1 MSSVADVKDVRV
13 SKLGFKIILY
23 WNIFALRKKI
33 LITGYILASG
43 EKQVQEPFGF
53 EPENT
58 VTFWVKVEILGI
70 FWVNGKIFGWEKILR
85 SQRQHFGLHKKTWV
99 GAELGLE
106 VKNVGPGVKIWVR
119 GKILGPGG
127 ISGQGVLF

>member
-1 MSSVADVKDVRV
+1 M
-13 SKLGFKIILY
+13 
-23 WNIFALRKKI
+23 
-33 LITGYILASG
+33 ITGYILASG

-85 SQRQHFGLHKKTWV
+85 SQRQHFGLHKTNLSWGRIMV
-99 GAELGLE
+99 GGQKCWARCENL
-106 VKNVGPGVKIWVR
+106 
-119 GKILGPGG
+119 
-127 ISGQGVLF
+127 GQG